1 MELDGSNY
9 LDSGNRSMG
18 KKLVKLVIAAT
29 LLFLSIT
36 AHAKPLDSSLIYTN
50 TIGEYASIVHENTKT
65 LSLEEVVSLYRRG
78 LAPAS
83 KESYLN
89 FGIGSKPVWLIFE
102 IQNNTVSPIEK
113 RVSIETSWLDVVDIH
128 VLRDDQLIN
137 SYHTGDSLPFSSR
150 PIDSRFFS
158 FDHHYQIG
166 ATLVVLRV
174 ATPDPLAMP
183 IYFRSIDASIAR
195 EQSLGYVYGFL

>member
-1 MELDGSNY
+1 MQLDGSNC

-36 AHAKPLDSSLIYTN
+36 AHAKPLDPSLIYTN
-50 TIGEYASIVHENTKT
+50 TIGEYASIVHENKKT
-65 LSLEEVVSLYRRG
+65 LSLEEVVSLYRSG

-102 IQNNTVSPIEK
+102 IQNNTVSSIEK
-113 RVSIETSWLDVVDIH
+113 RVSIETSWLDVNGNRKLTH
-128 VLRDDQLIN
+128 
-137 SYHTGDSLPFSSR
+137 LPLKTV
-150 PIDSRFFS
+150 I
-158 FDHHYQIG
+158 
-166 ATLVVLRV
+166 
-174 ATPDPLAMP
+174 
-183 IYFRSIDASIAR
+183 
-195 EQSLGYVYGFL
+195 EN